1 VHVEQVAIDDETALG
16 SMDWDLMARRFV
28 VLMNGGDV
36 GPSCVGATAVADAFD
51 AVTAPPEGASYAV
64 EDTFAA
70 APTCTLNTDTRYTLG
85 DPRAVMMTWW
95 TYGTCVATS
104 GKVFVLRLADGR
116 FVKLVIDEYYGS
128 GQAACNSDGT
138 AGSNGAMLKIRRAW
152 L

>member
-1 VHVEQVAIDDETALG
+1 MDAMIRLRNVEK
-16 SMDWDLMARRFV
+16 
-28 VLMNGGDV
+28 
-36 GPSCVGATAVADAFD
+36 
-51 AVTAPPEGASYAV
+51 SY
-64 EDTFAA
+64 DQ
-70 APTCTLNTDTRYTLG
+70 G
-85 DPRAVMMTWW
+85 
-95 TYGTCVATS
+95 S